1 MKTAIPIYA
10 VPVPTVTALTDLE
23 SRAWVGLLHAHATMV
38 KQLDAELLTAH
49 GLSLSAFEVLWRLAT
64 AECGRMRMTE
74 LAELVLLSPSGLSRL
89 VDRLESEGMIE
100 RIACPTDGRA
110 INATITDAGRARL
123 SASEAT
129 HFEGV
134 RRQFLA
140 HFSEAEVGQLGE
152 FWLRLAPHCG

>member
-1 MKTAIPIYA
+1 MQTATTLND
-10 VPVPTVTALTDLE
+10 VET
-23 SRAWVGLLHAHATMV
+23 RAWVGLLHAHATVV
-38 KQLDAELLTAH
+38 KQLDAELVVAH
-49 GLSLSAFEVLWRLAT
+49 GISISAFEVLWRLAAT
-64 AECGRMRMTE
+64 ENGRLRMTD

-123 SASEAT
+123 AQAETT
-129 HFEGV
+129 HFEGI
-134 RRQFLA
+134 RRTFLA
-140 HFSEAEVGQLGE
+140 HFDEAEVGKLGE

>member
-1 MKTAIPIYA
+1 MQTA
-10 VPVPTVTALTDLE
+10 TTLNDLE
-23 SRAWVGLLHAHATMV
+23 TRAWVGLLHAHATVV
-38 KQLDAELLTAH
+38 KQLDAELVVAH
-49 GLSLSAFEVLWRLAT
+49 GISISAFEVLWRVAAT
-64 AECGRMRMTE
+64 EQGRLRMTD

-123 SASEAT
+123 AQAEAT
-129 HFEGV
+129 HFEGI
-134 RRQFLA
+134 RRTFLA
-140 HFSEAEVGQLGE
+140 HFDEAEVGKLGE

>member
-1 MKTAIPIYA
+1 MQTA
-10 VPVPTVTALTDLE
+10 TTLNDLE
-23 SRAWVGLLHAHATMV
+23 TRAWVGLLHAHATVV
-38 KQLDAELLTAH
+38 KQLDAELVVAH
-49 GLSLSAFEVLWRLAT
+49 GISISAFEVLWRLAAT
-64 AECGRMRMTE
+64 ENGRLRMTD

-123 SASEAT
+123 AQAETT
-129 HFEGV
+129 HFEGI
-134 RRQFLA
+134 RRTFLA
-140 HFSEAEVGQLGE
+140 HFDEAEVGKLGE

>member
-1 MKTAIPIYA
+1 M
-10 VPVPTVTALTDLE
+10 PTVTSLTDVE
-23 SRAWVGLLHAHATMV
+23 SRAWVGLLHAHATLV
-38 KQLDAELLTAH
+38 KQLDAELLAAH

-64 AECGRMRMTE
+64 AEHGRLRMTE
-74 LAELVLLSPSGLSRL
+74 LAEMVLLSPSGLSRL
-89 VDRLESEGMIE
+89 VDRLENESMIE

-110 INATITDAGRARL
+110 VNATITDVGRARL
-123 SASEAT
+123 SESEAT
-129 HFEGV
+129 HFDGV

>member
-1 MKTAIPIYA
+1 MAISTYA
-10 VPVPTVTALTDLE
+10 VPVPTVTALNEVET
-23 SRAWVGLLHAHATMV
+23 RAWVGLLHAHATMV
-38 KQLDAELLTAH
+38 KLLDAELLAVH
-49 GLSLSAFEVLWRLAT
+49 GLSLSAFEVLWRLAAT
-64 AECGRMRMTE
+64 EQGRLRMTE
-74 LAELVLLSPSGLSRL
+74 LADLVLLSPSGLSRL

-110 INATITDAGRARL
+110 VNATITEAGRARL

-134 RRQFLA
+134 RREFLA